1 MRDRQLS
8 EDYDSLIFEYCDEYP
23 DVAIKQLVKLIEKT
37 EFRVAFNKKKQIRS
51 PQKNGNEDDRV
62 FQNLEINRRKT
73 RVNPSKNFH
82 GLLFDALNA
91 FFASYTF

>member
-51 PQKNGNEDDRV
+51 PQK
-62 FQNLEINRRKT
+62 KT
-73 RVNPSKNFH
+73 EMKMIESFKTWKLIAEKQESTRAKIFMVYYST
-82 GLLFDALNA
+82 L
-91 FFASYTF
+91 